1 MQPIFIFF
9 FYLFILT
16 VYPYDYMDSFEK
28 INADQLSPKVV
39 FYSSLKKK
47 GMSNE
52 DYTHAQD
59 VFQFFEMIDLG
70 DYLNLYL
77 NLLLLANIFESFN
90 DIWMENYGLN
100 PAYVHTASELAWQ
113 AF

>member
-1 MQPIFIFF
+1 
-9 FYLFILT
+9 
-16 VYPYDYMDSFEK
+16 
-28 INADQLSPKVV
+28 
-39 FYSSLKKK
+39 
-47 GMSNE
+47 MSNE

-77 NLLLLANIFESFN
+77 TLLLLANIFESFK
-90 DIWMENYGLN
+90 DMWMENYGLN

-113 AF
+113 AV